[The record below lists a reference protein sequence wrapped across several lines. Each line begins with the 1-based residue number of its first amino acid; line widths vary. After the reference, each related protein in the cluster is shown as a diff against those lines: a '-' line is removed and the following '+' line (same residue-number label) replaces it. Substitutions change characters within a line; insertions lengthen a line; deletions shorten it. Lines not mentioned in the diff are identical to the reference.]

1 MWYRKAQLG
10 PLLPPLLSDPT
21 VSNLASGENNFIAI
35 EDKINKLISQL
46 KQEEQSEFKNR
57 LYELRQQNSSQSSFS
72 SQDRMENWN
81 NLLNDVSNQVFKQ
94 KINITNNIK
103 STVDKRTVGRYEDGE
118 FKDADKLFKE
128 YLNAQGN
135 LNIFSNIKSSS
146 DVYEIA
152 SFFINN
158 ATDPK
163 FDIVKKIIK
172 RFPTKILNYTEV
184 VDLLLNFYLES
195 KLREVKAALERKQ
208 PLTADDKLAIDFINS
223 KIILHS
229 GKIGINLFNITNKDI
244 FGALLGSISSSALE
258 GIEGLQNQ
266 MNVNQSIQQ
275 LINKTGQ

>member
-103 STVDKRTVGRYEDGE
+103 STVDKRTVGRFEDGE

>member
-1 MWYRKAQLG
+1 MWYRLAQLG
-10 PLLPPLLSDPT
+10 SFLPSFISDPT
-21 VSNLASGENNFIAI
+21 VSNLASGKNNFIAI
-35 EDKINKLISQL
+35 EDKINKLISQV
-46 KQEEQSEFKNR
+46 KPEEQSEFKNR
-57 LYELRQQNSSQSSFS
+57 LYELKQQNSPQNSFS
-72 SQDRMENWN
+72 SQGRMENWN
-81 NLLNDVSNQVFKQ
+81 NLLSDVNNQVFKQ
-94 KINITNNIK
+94 NINITNNIK
-103 STVDKRTVGRYEDGE
+103 STVDKRNVGRYENGE
-118 FKDADKLFKE
+118 FKDTDKLFKE

-135 LNIFSNIKSSS
+135 LNIFSNLKSSS
-146 DVYEIA
+146 DIYEIV

-172 RFPTKILNYTEV
+172 KFPTKILNYTEV

-195 KLREVKAALERKQ
+195 KLREVKTSLERKQ
-208 PLTADDKLAIDFINS
+208 PLSTEDKLAIDFINS

-229 GKIGINLFNITNKDI
+229 GKIGINLFNITNKDV

-258 GIEGLQNQ
+258 GIEELQNQ

>member
-1 MWYRKAQLG
+1 MWYRLAQLG
-10 PLLPPLLSDPT
+10 PLLSPLLSDPT
-21 VSNLASGENNFIAI
+21 VSNLASGKNNFIAI
-35 EDKINKLISQL
+35 EDKINKLISQV
-46 KQEEQSEFKNR
+46 KPEEQSEFKNR
-57 LYELRQQNSSQSSFS
+57 LYELKQQNSPQNSFS

-81 NLLNDVSNQVFKQ
+81 NLLSDVNNQVFKQ
-94 KINITNNIK
+94 NINITNNIK
-103 STVDKRTVGRYEDGE
+103 STVDKRNVGRYENGE
-118 FKDADKLFKE
+118 FKDTDKLFKE

-135 LNIFSNIKSSS
+135 LNIFSNLKSSS
-146 DVYEIA
+146 DIYEIV

-172 RFPTKILNYTEV
+172 KFPTKILNYTEV

-195 KLREVKAALERKQ
+195 KLREVKTSLERKQ
-208 PLTADDKLAIDFINS
+208 PLSTEDKLAIDFINS

-229 GKIGINLFNITNKDI
+229 GKIGINLFNITNKDV

>member
-135 LNIFSNIKSSS
+135 LNIFSNLKSSS

-184 VDLLLNFYLES
+184 FDLLLNFYLES

>member
-1 MWYRKAQLG
+1 MWYRLAQLG
-10 PLLPPLLSDPT
+10 SFLPSFISDPT

-35 EDKINKLISQL
+35 EDKINKLIRQL
-46 KQEEQSEFKNR
+46 KPEDQLEFKNR

-81 NLLNDVSNQVFKQ
+81 NLINDVSNQVFKQ

-103 STVDKRTVGRYEDGE
+103 SIVDKRTVGRYEDGE

-146 DVYEIA
+146 DVYEIT

-172 RFPTKILNYTEV
+172 KFPTKILNYTEV
-184 VDLLLNFYLES
+184 FDLLLNFYLEY
-195 KLREVKAALERKQ
+195 KLREVKSALERKQ
-208 PLTADDKLAIDFINS
+208 PLSTDDKLAIDFINS

-244 FGALLGSISSSALE
+244 FGALLGSISSTALE
-258 GIEGLQNQ
+258 GVEGLQNQ

-275 LINKTGQ
+275 LINNTRQ